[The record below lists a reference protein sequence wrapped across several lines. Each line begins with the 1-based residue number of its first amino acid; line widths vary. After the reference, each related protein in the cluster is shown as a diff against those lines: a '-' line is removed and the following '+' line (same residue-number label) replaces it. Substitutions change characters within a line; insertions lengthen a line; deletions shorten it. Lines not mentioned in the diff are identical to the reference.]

1 MIVNP
6 VVYGSGGSRSITA
19 VGNSAGTSVND
30 IKYIQF
36 VVSEEDKKLVLD
48 QKSLSGAIVHG
59 DISNNDEIQCV
70 YLYPNDGGEGT
81 ESFVHYTSG
90 LYVDGTMNADV
101 SVSGFSGGLL
111 RISVTIHRNR
121 NGIAFGPASKYYLFL
136 DIKE

>member
-19 VGNSAGTSVND
+19 VGNSVGTSVND

-36 VVSEEDKKLVLD
+36 VVSEEDKKLVLA

-59 DISNNDEIQCV
+59 DFSSQDEIQYV
-70 YLYPNDGGEGT
+70 YFYPNDEGEGT
-81 ESFVHYTSG
+81 ESFVCYTSG
-90 LYVDGTMNADV
+90 LYVGGTMNADV

-111 RISVTIHRNR
+111 RISVVIYSNVIR
-121 NGIAFGPASKYYLFL
+121 FGPASEYYLFL